1 MDGSPRT
8 ADEPMAFT
16 QDEMWRGA
24 GAAWITFTVLT
35 GFASG
40 FACAALMP
48 GSSWSSALLSGLVG
62 FLAAIIIGGGTS
74 FGVLILAIPVVL
86 LIGRALRLTRRSSV
100 HVMIYATLGAGVGA
114 SVAGIILAYNPG
126 YGTALVPISIAL
138 TTPPVIF
145 GWLLASREARD
156 ELRARTSR

>member
-1 MDGSPRT
+1 MTNPSPRT

-48 GSSWSSALLSGLVG
+48 GTSWTSTLTSGLVG
-62 FLAAIIIGGGTS
+62 FLAAIIIGGGMS
-74 FGVLILAIPVVL
+74 FSVLILAIPVVL
-86 LIGRALRLTRRSSV
+86 LIGRGLRRVRRSSV
-100 HVMIYATLGAGVGA
+100 HVTIYATLGAGVGA
-114 SVAGIILAYNPG
+114 GVAGI
-126 YGTALVPISIAL
+126 
-138 TTPPVIF
+138 
-145 GWLLASREARD
+145 LLAFNPATERSSSR
-156 ELRARTSR
+156 SRSLSRRRP